1 MSLSC
6 LLTGRRKAILL
17 FGNWISCIIIYVMN
31 NLVNPRAWWQCSIKI
46 TVLFVGRCLPG
57 KFHQV
62 DSASAAGSLRR
73 VTFMSCAQNVK
84 IICFSVRTYFRS
96 FNAETCLLE
105 VALNRILYRWDWS
118 NLRTWIRTEIGIILR
133 TRIELELKLD
143 LKNWIRIEIGIIS
156 RTEISLVSAISVE
169 ILQSSLKL

>member
-1 MSLSC
+1 MMNDGRGSSSHDFGCEDNSNVHGERLKVRDSVISLME
-6 LLTGRRKAILL
+6 GRWRGTHGRTASIFRFIKSRYDVAVND
-17 FGNWISCIIIYVMN
+17 GSV
-31 NLVNPRAWWQCSIKI
+31 VNPHAWWQCSIKI

-62 DSASAAGSLRR
+62 DSASAAGSLRW

-105 VALNRILYRWDWS
+105 VALNQILYR
-118 NLRTWIRTEIGIILR
+118 
-133 TRIELELKLD
+133 
-143 LKNWIRIEIGIIS
+143 
-156 RTEISLVSAISVE
+156 
-169 ILQSSLKL
+169 

>member
-1 MSLSC
+1 MVIVFRTYDCTSFLSSFNNESVMFVN
-6 LLTGRRKAILL
+6 REKKSYR
-17 FGNWISCIIIYVMN
+17 ISCRPYYNLQMYVMN

-73 VTFMSCAQNVK
+73 VTFMSCAQNVR

-105 VALNRILYRWDWS
+105 VALNRILYR
-118 NLRTWIRTEIGIILR
+118 RECEI
-133 TRIELELKLD
+133 D
-143 LKNWIRIEIGIIS
+143 LINFIFM
-156 RTEISLVSAISVE
+156 LQVE
-169 ILQSSLKL
+169 A